1 MLTKNFIYYDF
12 KIKLKQIGSKGALNH
27 LDMKLL
33 LDLLFEEIIEC
44 KKHKSAGLSFSL
56 LSFKIVSFMFLIAI
70 SMNFHI
76 DIPSNMCNV
85 KYRLLCPNDFVAI
98 CSKKQ
103 GVFESYGASWK
114 AKIKDLMP
122 IVENFH
128 IFNVLILHFKISYWK
143 CLMFDVS

>member
-1 MLTKNFIYYDF
+1 MNVIVQTWD
-12 KIKLKQIGSKGALNH
+12 QIA
-27 LDMKLL
+27 
-33 LDLLFEEIIEC
+33 LLFEEIIKC
-44 KKHKSAGLSFSL
+44 KKHKSVGLSFSL
-56 LSFKIVSFMFLIAI
+56 LSFKIVSFMFQIAI
-70 SMNFHI
+70 CMNVHI

-103 GVFESYGASWK
+103 GVFESYDASWK

-128 IFNVLILHFKISYWK
+128 IFNVLILHFKISHWK